1 MQGILTKFSS
11 FSNKLP
17 GQAYLWIAVLIFG
30 AANAVIRKITEIG
43 AQNLI
48 DGRNPISFCN
58 VLFVGNLCALLVLI
72 LIHRQQLQL
81 SYFKQLSRQDWLSI
95 AVIALLSAVIA
106 PAATF
111 TALSKT
117 MVTNVVLIGRIE
129 PPLFLALSVWLL
141 RERIYSWK
149 IAGAIVSFSGIV
161 VTVLLQSMWE
171 NMMAP
176 NIFATVGVGGIYAAI
191 GAITLA
197 ISSIISKTRLSRI
210 PLGLFMVFRTM
221 LGTVFFFFAAISLY
235 GINHFMDVF
244 SPFLWKWML
253 FYGGVIVALGQI
265 CWFTGLKTSS
275 NSTVSIASAF
285 NPVAAVLAAYWI
297 LGEVPTLAQ
306 YIGGAII
313 LVGIVLSQ
321 IGNLRQPKKIK
332 NAAKDTESD
341 TGFRGV

>member
-1 MQGILTKFSS
+1 MQGIFTKISS
-11 FSNKLP
+11 FSNRLP

-30 AANAVIRKITEIG
+30 AANAVTRRLTEIG
-43 AQNLI
+43 SQNLI

-58 VLFVGNLCALLVLI
+58 VLFVGNLCALLVLL

-81 SYFKQLSRQDWLSI
+81 SYVKQLSRQDWLSI
-95 AVIALLSAVIA
+95 AVIALLSAAIA

-141 RERIYSWK
+141 RERINSWK
-149 IAGAIVSFSGIV
+149 ILGAIVSFAGV
-161 VTVLLQSMWE
+161 LVTVFLQSIWE
-171 NMMAP
+171 NMMVS

-221 LGTVFFFFAAISLY
+221 LGTVFFFFAAIYFY
-235 GINHFMDVF
+235 GFHHFMDAF
-244 SPFLWKWML
+244 SPFLWQWML
-253 FYGGVIVALGQI
+253 FYGGVIIALGQI
-265 CWFTGLKTSS
+265 CWFTGLKKSS
-275 NSTVSIASAF
+275 SSTVTIASAF
-285 NPVAAVLAAYWI
+285 NPVAAVFAAYLI
-297 LGEVPTLAQ
+297 LGELPTLSQ

-321 IGNLRQPKKIK
+321 IGNLSQPQQIK
-332 NAAKDTESD
+332 NAAKDTEPD